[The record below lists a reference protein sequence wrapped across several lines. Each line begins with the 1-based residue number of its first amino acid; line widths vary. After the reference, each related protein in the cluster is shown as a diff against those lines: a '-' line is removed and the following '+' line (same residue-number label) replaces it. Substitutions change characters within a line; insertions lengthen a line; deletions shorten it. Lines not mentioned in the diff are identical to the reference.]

1 VIAKF
6 IGIGNLVRKPESRE
20 VTVKGET
27 QTVTEFSIAVNHG
40 TGDDA
45 PVSFFDCVAWNGLG
59 TNLAKYKDKG
69 DQIAVEGDL
78 KQDRWEK
85 DGQKHSRVRITA
97 RTIQFLGKRGPAVD
111 AVPDEVTA
119 ASAPVVATPAP
130 VQTAVEV
137 ETPAAPTEAAGSVE
151 AAASPSTQDIPF

>member
-1 VIAKF
+1 VISNAT
-6 IGIGNLVRKPESRE
+6 IIGNLVRKPESRE
-20 VTVKGET
+20 VEARGEK
-27 QTVTEFSIAVNHG
+27 QTVTEFSVAVNHG

-59 TNLAKYKDKG
+59 LNLAKYKDKG
-69 DQIAVEGDL
+69 DQIAVVGDL

-85 DGQKHSRVRITA
+85 DGAKHSRVRITA

-111 AVPDEVTA
+111 AVPDEALVETA
-119 ASAPVVATPAP
+119 PPAPAAP

-137 ETPAAPTEAAGSVE
+137 ETPAVQTEAAGSVE